1 LANSFLIR
9 TRLDKNNK
17 KRSKPPEINN
27 YAGSAARLLYFG
39 TGFAVRISRKAARI
53 YRDKVLGENNNTI
66 YFYVSSTCY
75 THSVRRFVMFK
86 RSEKGFTLVEL
97 MIVVVII
104 GILASIAIPK
114 FSSLISKTK
123 VTEAKNIL
131 RQIVNLEKTYY
142 LTNSAYFA
150 FANGADCD
158 QISFTQPDATSRRF
172 EYKFDIVGA
181 APFDGSIATATENVD
196 VNGDGDIDD
205 GLTLTVADVQGVVND
220 LTW

>member
-1 LANSFLIR
+1 
-9 TRLDKNNK
+9 
-17 KRSKPPEINN
+17 
-27 YAGSAARLLYFG
+27 
-39 TGFAVRISRKAARI
+39 
-53 YRDKVLGENNNTI
+53 
-66 YFYVSSTCY
+66 
-75 THSVRRFVMFK
+75 MFK

-123 VTEAKNIL
+123 VTEAKTML

-142 LTNSAYFA
+142 LANSAYFA
-150 FANGADCD
+150 FAAGADCEE
-158 QISFTQPDATSRRF
+158 IAFTQPDVNTRLF
-172 EYKFDIVGA
+172 EYKFDVVGA

-196 VNGDGDIDD
+196 VNGDGDIVD
-205 GLTLTVADVQGVVND
+205 GLTLTVADVQGVVGD

>member
-1 LANSFLIR
+1 
-9 TRLDKNNK
+9 
-17 KRSKPPEINN
+17 
-27 YAGSAARLLYFG
+27 
-39 TGFAVRISRKAARI
+39 
-53 YRDKVLGENNNTI
+53 
-66 YFYVSSTCY
+66 
-75 THSVRRFVMFK
+75 MFK
-86 RSEKGFTLVEL
+86 RNERGFTLVEL

-123 VTEAKNIL
+123 VTEAKTML

-142 LTNSAYFA
+142 LANSAYLA
-150 FANGADCD
+150 FAQGADCEPVG
-158 QISFTQPDATSRRF
+158 FTQPDANTRRF

-196 VNGDGDIDD
+196 VNGDGDTTD
-205 GLTLTVADVQGVVND
+205 GLTLTISNIQGVVNN